1 VASLSESLRADCLDE
16 PGTGNGANFKSSAHG
31 VTVSVL
37 FQDER
42 LQPPPGRHLL
52 NNIRVFV
59 LLAGMVALFG
69 AVGGMLGGQ
78 GGMLLALVI
87 AAVMSGFMYFNS
99 GKMALRAYRAQ
110 VVSRD
115 QAPEI
120 YDIVDRLRQRAGL
133 PMPQVAVAPHEQPNA
148 FATGRSPAHA
158 VVCVTQGLVQLVSR
172 EEIEGVIAHE
182 LGHIKNRDMLLQ
194 TLSATMAGAITNLA
208 RFGMYA
214 PSESRH
220 ASPFAPLAALLA
232 PVAAMLIQF
241 AISRSR
247 EFKADATGAE
257 ISGKPLALASALG
270 KLQMAAK
277 RIPMAVSPTM
287 APLAQVNPLSAFRG
301 GVAALFSTHPPTEE
315 RIARLEAIAR
325 QGNESPPRRL

>member
-1 VASLSESLRADCLDE
+1 M
-16 PGTGNGANFKSSAHG
+16 
-31 VTVSVL
+31 
-37 FQDER
+37 
-42 LQPPPGRHLL
+42 
-52 NNIRVFV
+52 NNLKVFM

-69 AVGGMLGGQ
+69 VVGGMLGGQ
-78 GGMLLALVI
+78 NGMLLALVI
-87 AAVMSGFMYFNS
+87 AAAMSGFMYFNS

-110 VVSRD
+110 VVTRE

-120 YDIVDRLRQRAGL
+120 HEIVDRLRLRAGL
-133 PMPQVAVAPHEQPNA
+133 PMPQVAIAPHEQPNA
-148 FATGRSPAHA
+148 FATGRSPEHA
-158 VVCVTQGLVQLVSR
+158 VVCVTQGLLQLVNR
-172 EEIEGVIAHE
+172 DEIEGVIAHE
-182 LGHIKNRDMLLQ
+182 IGHIKNRDMLLQ

-214 PSESRH
+214 PSEGRRG
-220 ASPFAPLAALLA
+220 SPLAPLAALLA
-232 PVAAMLIQF
+232 PIAAMVIQF

-301 GVAALFSTHPPTEE
+301 GIASLFSTHPSTEE
-315 RIARLEAIAR
+315 RIARLEAMAR
-325 QGNESPPRRL
+325 GETSTR

>member
-1 VASLSESLRADCLDE
+1 V
-16 PGTGNGANFKSSAHG
+16 
-31 VTVSVL
+31 
-37 FQDER
+37 
-42 LQPPPGRHLL
+42 
-52 NNIRVFV
+52 NNLKVFV

-69 AVGGMLGGQ
+69 VVGGMVGGQ
-78 GGMLLALVI
+78 TGMLLSLVI

-110 VVSRD
+110 IVSRE

-120 YDIVDRLRQRAGL
+120 YGIVDRLRQRAGL
-133 PMPQVAVAPHEQPNA
+133 PMPQVAIAPHEQPNA
-148 FATGRSPAHA
+148 FATGRSPEHA
-158 VVCVTQGLVQLVSR
+158 VVCVTQGLVQLVDR
-172 EEIEGVIAHE
+172 DEIEGVIAHE
-182 LGHIKNRDMLLQ
+182 IGHIKNRDMLLQ

-214 PSESRH
+214 PSEGRRG
-220 ASPFAPLAALLA
+220 SPLAPLAALLA
-232 PVAAMLIQF
+232 PIAAMVIQF

-257 ISGKPLALASALG
+257 ISGRPLALASALG
-270 KLQMAAK
+270 KLQLAAK

-287 APLAQVNPLSAFRG
+287 APLAQVNPLSSFRG
-301 GVAALFSTHPPTEE
+301 GIASLFSTHPPTEE

-325 QGNESPPRRL
+325 GGAFTGRQSSR

>member
-1 VASLSESLRADCLDE
+1 M
-16 PGTGNGANFKSSAHG
+16 
-31 VTVSVL
+31 
-37 FQDER
+37 
-42 LQPPPGRHLL
+42 
-52 NNIRVFV
+52 NNLKVFV
-59 LLAGMVALFG
+59 LLAGIVALFG
-69 AVGGMLGGQ
+69 VVGGMVGGQ
-78 GGMLLALVI
+78 TGMLLALVI
-87 AAVMSGFMYFNS
+87 AAVMSGFMYLNS

-110 VVSRD
+110 IVSRE

-120 YDIVDRLRQRAGL
+120 YGIVDRLRQRAGL
-133 PMPQVAVAPHEQPNA
+133 PMPQVAIAPHEQPNA
-148 FATGRSPAHA
+148 FATGRSPEHA
-158 VVCVTQGLVQLVSR
+158 VVCVTQGLVQLVDR
-172 EEIEGVIAHE
+172 DEIEGVIAHE
-182 LGHIKNRDMLLQ
+182 IGHIKNRDMLLQ

-214 PSESRH
+214 PSEGRRG
-220 ASPFAPLAALLA
+220 SPLAPLAALLA
-232 PVAAMLIQF
+232 PIAAMVIQF

-301 GVAALFSTHPPTEE
+301 GIASLFSTHPSTEE
-315 RIARLEAIAR
+315 RIARLEAMAR
-325 QGNESPPRRL
+325 GGTPTR

>member
-1 VASLSESLRADCLDE
+1 V
-16 PGTGNGANFKSSAHG
+16 
-31 VTVSVL
+31 
-37 FQDER
+37 
-42 LQPPPGRHLL
+42 
-52 NNIRVFV
+52 NNLKVFM

-69 AVGGMLGGQ
+69 VVGGMLGGQ
-78 GGMLLALVI
+78 NGMLLALVI
-87 AAVMSGFMYFNS
+87 AAAMSGFMYFNS

-110 VVSRD
+110 VVTREK
-115 QAPEI
+115 APEI
-120 YDIVDRLRQRAGL
+120 YEIVDRLRQGAGL
-133 PMPQVAVAPHEQPNA
+133 PMPQVAIAPHEQPNA
-148 FATGRSPAHA
+148 FATGRSPEHA
-158 VVCVTQGLVQLVSR
+158 VVCVTQGLLQLVNR
-172 EEIEGVIAHE
+172 DEIEGVIAHE
-182 LGHIKNRDMLLQ
+182 IGHIKNRDMLLQ

-214 PSESRH
+214 PSEGRRG
-220 ASPFAPLAALLA
+220 SPLAPLAALLA
-232 PVAAMLIQF
+232 PIAAMVIQF

-301 GVAALFSTHPPTEE
+301 GIASLFSTHPSTEE
-315 RIARLEAIAR
+315 RIARLEAMAR
-325 QGNESPPRRL
+325 GGTSTR